1 MLCTCCQPVLAARLP
16 TRPCPP
22 GIWESQLVS
31 GHPVAQC
38 AERVLLPRARRLS
51 AEDLRGG
58 LGAVG
63 RKMSSAAVER
73 LVSDLDISGCGSLDL
88 EARPHPAA

>member
-1 MLCTCCQPVLAARLP
+1 MCLNVSQFLLHV
-16 TRPCPP
+16 CPSG
-22 GIWESQLVS
+22 GILSTGSSGPAKPFSQ
-31 GHPVAQC
+31 HCA
-38 AERVLLPRARRLS
+38 AERVTWPRARRLS

-88 EARPHPAA
+88 EARAHPAA

>member
-1 MLCTCCQPVLAARLP
+1 MLMVCLLVKCTLTPCSERAA
-16 TRPCPP
+16 
-22 GIWESQLVS
+22 
-31 GHPVAQC
+31 
-38 AERVLLPRARRLS
+38 LPRARRLS

-88 EARPHPAA
+88 EARAHPAAKASTFALTLPNLCLTE